1 MNFIQISL
9 VAEPLHDDDKKSP
22 GFSDES
28 DSEDVHLISTR
39 RRRVKKALKVL
50 GHTTQ
55 EFERRKALAVLGLTE
70 KQWQEGNRYFP
81 LARSRTH
88 QDMPPHSPRTP
99 TSPPG
104 HHRRNTMPVPLTHA
118 KAVRIL
124 GMDDAQ
130 LRRLKAVHVLG
141 VPDFDVDV
149 TESRALA
156 LIGTTPS

>member
-9 VAEPLHDDDKKSP
+9 VAEPLVDDDKKSP

-39 RRRVKKALKVL
+39 RRRIKKALKVL
-50 GHTTQ
+50 GQSTQ

-88 QDMPPHSPRTP
+88 QDIPHSPRTP

-104 HHRRNTMPVPLTHA
+104 HYRRNTMPVPLSHA

-149 TESRALA
+149 GESQALA
-156 LIGTTPS
+156 LIGTEPSS